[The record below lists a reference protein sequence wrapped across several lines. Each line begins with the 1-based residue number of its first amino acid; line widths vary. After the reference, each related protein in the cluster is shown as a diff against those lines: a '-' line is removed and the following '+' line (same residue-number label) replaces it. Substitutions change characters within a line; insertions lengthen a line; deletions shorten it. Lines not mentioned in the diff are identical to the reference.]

1 MSVHSTHIASKHTF
15 SKTYTP
21 SITLI
26 ASQGVQG
33 DIHAGTTTQH
43 KSSKSSSSG
52 KSPNLRQVHL
62 LSYEL
67 FHSLAADGFTIQPG
81 ELGENI
87 TTYGIDLLS
96 LAKDSYLYFGA
107 GEDCAVVQVTGLR
120 NPGPG
125 VEKHKTG
132 LLERVKYKGP
142 DGRTVRRLGIMG
154 VVIKGGVVNSGDII
168 KVIEPEERF
177 ALEPV

>member
-1 MSVHSTHIASKHTF
+1 MSVHSTHLATKHTF

-21 SITLI
+21 TITLV
-26 ASQGVQG
+26 AGQGVKG
-33 DIHAGTTTQH
+33 DCHAGETNQQT
-43 KSSKSSSSG
+43 SSKTSS

-67 FHSLAADGFTIQPG
+67 FNSLAADGFTIGPG

-96 LAKDSYLYFGA
+96 LAKGSYLYFGSA
-107 GEDCAVVQVTGLR
+107 EDCAVVQITGLR

-125 VEKHKTG
+125 VEKHKKG
-132 LLERVKYKGP
+132 LLERVKYKAA
-142 DGRTVRRLGIMG
+142 DGRTVRRLGVMG
-154 VVIKGGVVNSGDII
+154 IVVRGGVINSGD
-168 KVIEPEERF
+168 VIRVVEPEERF

>member
-1 MSVHSTHIASKHTF
+1 MSVHSTHLAPKHTF
-15 SKTYTP
+15 SKSYTP

-26 ASQGVQG
+26 ADQGVQG
-33 DIHAGTTTQH
+33 DCHAGTTIQ
-43 KSSKSSSSG
+43 KRASKAPS

-67 FHSLAADGFTIQPG
+67 FNSLAADGFAIQPG

-96 LAKDSYLYFGA
+96 LAKGSYVYFGE
-107 GEDCAVVQVTGLR
+107 GEDGAVVQITGLR

-125 VEKHKTG
+125 VERHKAG

-142 DGRTVRRLGIMG
+142 DGKTVRRLGVMG
-154 VVIKGGVVNSGDII
+154 VVVKGGVVNSGD
-168 KVIEPEERF
+168 VIRVVEPEERF